1 MDEQAWRE
9 LFARFDASGQS
20 IEEFCSRHGIGRSS
34 FGRWRARLRGTSA
47 VSSSAVCAASS
58 GASVQAAAGLAAPLI
73 EVGSLVQALTRQAPQ
88 PAGSAAS
95 QSTQGAPA
103 ALELRLE
110 LGGGLVLTLVRR

>member
-1 MDEQAWRE
+1 M
-9 LFARFDASGQS
+9 
-20 IEEFCSRHGIGRSS
+20 
-34 FGRWRARLRGTSA
+34 
-47 VSSSAVCAASS
+47 
-58 GASVQAAAGLAAPLI
+58 QAAAGLAAPLI

-110 LGGGLVLTLVRR
+110 LGGGLVFTLVRR